1 MTAMR
6 FVDTHTHI
14 YVDDFDA
21 DREAVITRAR
31 DAGVE
36 LMLFPNIDV
45 ASIAPMMLA
54 YRQHPD
60 FFRVIMGLHPTEV
73 NDTFHEALKRIE
85 KELENP
91 CYIGVGEIGL
101 DFYWDQTY
109 KRQQIEAFEL
119 QLDWAKQLHLP
130 VSIHTRDAFDTL
142 LPILERKQDGALSGV
157 LHCFTGTEVQALQA
171 IALGFYLG
179 IGGTVTYKSC
189 PVRDF
194 LPQLPSDRLLLETDA
209 PYLPPVPHR
218 GQRNEP
224 AFVADTA
231 RFLAQVLQ
239 TDIETI
245 GETTMRNAMTLFR
258 L

>member
-21 DREAVITRAR
+21 DRDAVVARAR
-31 DAGVE
+31 DAGVA

-45 ASIAPMMLA
+45 ASIAAMRRTCEQYTGCCRAM
-54 YRQHPD
+54 
-60 FFRVIMGLHPTEV
+60 MGLHPTEV
-73 NDTFHEALKRIE
+73 KETFHADLRCIE
-85 KELENP
+85 KELEDP

-109 KRQQIEAFEL
+109 KRQQIEVFEL
-119 QLDWAKQLHLP
+119 QLGWAKQLHLP

-157 LHCFTGTEVQALQA
+157 LHCFTGTEAQALQA

-245 GETTMRNAMTLFR
+245 GETTTRNAMTLFR